1 MIRGLYTSGWS
12 LMANSKKM
20 DVISNNLANADTNG
34 YKEDITVFET
44 FPEMLTRRINDT
56 KSASNPSAKVGN
68 MRLGS
73 DVGEIFTN
81 YEQGKMIRTQN
92 NLDFAIQN
100 SKSAFFTVGKPG
112 EDGNITEYYSRDGAF
127 ILDANNQLVT
137 KDGFYV
143 MGENGPITLRDD
155 NFTVNNDGSIVQDG
169 IIVDKLKI
177 SEFSDTRSLR
187 KIGSNLVEKD
197 EATEEQ
203 PFQGIISQ
211 GFLEG
216 SNINVV
222 KEMVDMI
229 SVMRSYEANQR
240 LLQAQDST
248 LEKVV
253 NQVGSVR

>member
-12 LMANSKKM
+12 LMANNKKM

-100 SKSAFFTVGKPG
+100 SKSAFFTIGKPG

-127 ILDANNQLVT
+127 VLDANNQLVT
-137 KDGFYV
+137 KDGLYV
-143 MGENGPITLRDD
+143 MGENGPITLEND
-155 NFTVNNDGSIVQDG
+155 NFTVNNDGSIVQNG
-169 IIVDKLKI
+169 NIVDKLKI
-177 SEFSDTRSLR
+177 SEFSDTRSLK
-187 KIGSNLVEKD
+187 KIGANLVEKD
-197 EATEEQ
+197 ETTEEQ

>member
-34 YKEDITVFET
+34 YKEDIAVFET
-44 FPEMLTRRINDT
+44 FPEVLTKRVNDT
-56 KSASNPSAKVGN
+56 MSASNPSAQVGK
-68 MRLGS
+68 MQLGS

-81 YEQGKMIRTQN
+81 YDQGKLLRTQN

-100 SKSAFFTVGKPG
+100 SNSAFFTVGKP
-112 EDGNITEYYSRDGAF
+112 DDQGNIKEYYSRDGSF
-127 ILDANNQLVT
+127 VIDSNNQLVT
-137 KDGFYV
+137 KEGYLV
-143 MGENGPITLRDD
+143 MGEKGPITLNGD
-155 NFTVNNDGSIVQDG
+155 NFSVKNDGSIIQNG
-169 IIVDKLKI
+169 AMVDKLKVT
-177 SEFSDTRSLR
+177 EFTETKSLK
-187 KIGSNLVEKD
+187 KIGDNLIEKD
-197 EATEEQ
+197 ATTKEQ
-203 PFQGIISQ
+203 PFKGAVTQ

-248 LEKVV
+248 LEKAV
-253 NQVGSVR
+253 NQVGSLR

>member
-34 YKEDITVFET
+34 YKEDIAVLET
-44 FPEMLTRRINDT
+44 FPEKLTRRINDT
-56 KSASNPSAKVGN
+56 QSRSNPSGRIGN

-73 DVGEIFTN
+73 DVSEIFTN
-81 YEQGKMIRTQN
+81 YSQGKIQSTGN

-100 SKSAFFTVGKPG
+100 SNSAFFTIGRPD
-112 EDGNITEYYSRDGAF
+112 ENGNIQEYYSRDGAF
-127 ILDANNQLVT
+127 VINSLNQLVT

-143 MGENGPITLRDD
+143 MGQNGPITLDGD
-155 NFTVNNDGSIVQDG
+155 NFTVQSDGTIVQDG
-169 IIVDKLKI
+169 VVVDKFRI
-177 SEFSDTRSLR
+177 TEFTDTRSLQ
-187 KIGSNLVEKD
+187 KAGNNLVQRD
-197 EATEEQ
+197 PTSEER
-203 PFQGIISQ
+203 PFTGAISQ
-211 GFLEG
+211 GYLEG

-229 SVMRSYEANQR
+229 TVMRSYEANQR
-240 LLQAQDST
+240 LVQAQDST
-248 LEKVV
+248 LEKAV

>member
-34 YKEDITVFET
+34 YKEDIAVLET
-44 FPEMLTRRINDT
+44 FPEKLARRINDT
-56 KSASNPSAKVGN
+56 KSTSNPSAKVGN

-73 DVGEIFTN
+73 DVSEIFTN
-81 YEQGKMIRTQN
+81 YEQGKLQN
-92 NLDFAIQN
+92 TGNKLDFAIQD
-100 SKSAFFTVGKPG
+100 SKSAFFTIGKP
-112 EDGNITEYYSRDGAF
+112 DGNGNIQEYYSRDGAF
-127 ILDANNQLVT
+127 VINSLNQLVT

-143 MGENGPITLRDD
+143 MGENGPITLNGD
-155 NFTVNNDGSIVQDG
+155 NFTVNSDGSIVQEG
-169 IIVDKLKI
+169 SIVDMLRI
-177 SEFSDTRSLR
+177 SEFTDTRSL
-187 KIGSNLVEKD
+187 KKVGSNLVQRD
-197 EATEEQ
+197 QSTEER
-203 PFQGIISQ
+203 PFTGTISQ

-222 KEMVDMI
+222 KEMVEMI

-240 LLQAQDST
+240 LVQAQDST

>member
-1 MIRGLYTSGWS
+1 MV
-12 LMANSKKM
+12 NSKKM

-56 KSASNPSAKVGN
+56 KSASNPLAKIGN
-68 MRLGS
+68 MQLGS

-81 YEQGKMIRTQN
+81 YEQGKMTRTQN

-100 SKSAFFTVGKPG
+100 SKSAFFTIGKPD
-112 EDGNITEYYSRDGAF
+112 EDGNVKEFYSRDGAF
-127 ILDANNQLVT
+127 VLDANNQLVT
-137 KDGFYV
+137 KDGLYV
-143 MGENGPITLRDD
+143 MGENGPISLVND
-155 NFTVNNDGSIVQDG
+155 NFTVNNDGTIIQDG
-169 IIVDKLKI
+169 VVVDKLKI
-177 SEFSDTRSLR
+177 SEFTDTRSL
-187 KIGSNLVEKD
+187 KKVGSNLVEKD

-203 PFQGIISQ
+203 PFKGTISQ

-222 KEMVDMI
+222 KQMVDLI

-240 LLQAQDST
+240 LVQAQDST

>member
-34 YKEDITVFET
+34 YKEDIAIFET
-44 FPEMLTRRINDT
+44 FPEKLAKRIDDT

-73 DVGEIFTN
+73 DISEVFTN
-81 YEQGKMIRTQN
+81 YEQGKIAKTGN
-92 NLDFAIQN
+92 NLDFAIRN
-100 SKSAFFTVGKPG
+100 SNSAFFTIGKPDG
-112 EDGNITEYYSRDGAF
+112 DGNIQEYYSRDGAF
-127 ILDANNQLVT
+127 VINSLNQLVT
-137 KDGFYV
+137 KDGFNV
-143 MGENGPITLRDD
+143 MGQNGPVTLDGD
-155 NFTVNNDGSIVQDG
+155 NFTVNSDGSIVQDG
-169 IIVDKLKI
+169 VVVDKLKI
-177 SEFSDTRSLR
+177 SEFTDTRSLK
-187 KIGSNLVEKD
+187 KIGSNLIQKD
-197 EATEEQ
+197 ESTEEK
-203 PFQGIISQ
+203 PFSGTISQ

-253 NQVGSVR
+253 NQVGSLR